1 MSPQDF
7 DSHDSDP
14 EQDGAGL
21 PGGASPGDGV
31 SSGWPGFG
39 GGASAGGFQGGDF
52 QNGGF
57 QNGGLGDFEAW
68 DSDTWGE
75 GLSEQQLAL
84 QADLSCLVDGEL
96 DEPAAARAMVALE
109 ESPECREFFDD
120 LRRFARLHRDMSD
133 PERFEARL
141 VMLGSREVARAAEEV
156 DLAHRLATIFY
167 QLGKAYTLAAL
178 DRDGFA
184 ERVFDAAV
192 PVAEAKT
199 RGRGFVD
206 GVVSSGR
213 TEGDAGPTDGGVDW
227 ASARHLL
234 NGRLERIDSPL
245 EKGRRLL
252 EQAVDVDPSHE
263 EARIYLAYIF
273 SSEGKSLR
281 AADLYRDVFDTGI
294 DVANR
299 GHAAMQLGRMHHRE
313 GDMRGALR
321 FWRWMSMSGLD
332 RIDGRFSVVHF
343 NIGLAQLQEGRE
355 EVALSS
361 FRRLVDGCLAA
372 ETPLSD
378 VASLFLEN
386 DEARRLL
393 ESSEGFVPRLAR
405 TIPEVFES
413 YTPPAA

>member
-1 MSPQDF
+1 MSSQDF
-7 DSHDSDP
+7 DSHDSSP
-14 EQDGAGL
+14 EQDR
-21 PGGASPGDGV
+21 PGPLGDSSGDWGSPGD
-31 SSGWPGFG
+31 WMN
-39 GGASAGGFQGGDF
+39 GASADF
-52 QNGGF
+52 
-57 QNGGLGDFEAW
+57 DAW
-68 DSDTWGE
+68 ERDSWGE
-75 GLSEQQLAL
+75 GLTDQQLAL

-109 ESPECREFFDD
+109 ESPECRDFFDD

-141 VMLGSREVARAAEEV
+141 VMLGGCEVAKAAEEV

-184 ERVFDAAV
+184 ERVFESAV
-192 PVAEAKT
+192 PVDEAKT

-213 TEGDAGPTDGGVDW
+213 ADAGPAEGSDSEPDTFAFAGGRAPGVDW
-227 ASARHLL
+227 TGARHLL
-234 NGRLERIDSPL
+234 NGRLERIAGPL

-252 EQAVDVDPSHE
+252 EQAVEVDPSHE

-299 GHAAMQLGRMHHRE
+299 GHAAMQLGRMRHRE

-321 FWRWMSMSGLD
+321 FWRWMSMVGLD
-332 RIDGRFSVVHF
+332 QMDRRFSLVHF
-343 NIGLAQLQEGRE
+343 NIGLAQLQAGRE
-355 EVALSS
+355 DVALSS

-372 ETPLSD
+372 ETPISD

-386 DEARRLL
+386 DDARRLL